1 MKAQLQDVT
10 THAARALG
18 LATTDT
24 RLNYYI
30 NNGQEALFYK
40 GLYKNVIAKYS
51 VALSAN
57 TVVWPREVQTIEA
70 ASFNAQTGTI
80 RNRWYQYHG
89 DGFGLTDDI
98 SYFQLVDQ
106 GTTPIQTTFPS
117 GSFKL
122 RVYNTDAADDGAIA
136 RVWNGT
142 TEESL
147 VLNNAT
153 YAETTGTFTDITDF
167 YKPATVDTVRLEA
180 WTTGGVLQS
189 VLATYAADETQPDYR
204 VSKVPYGDGDTTT
217 LTVLARKRFIPA
229 SAATDWLAVPN
240 VAAVVDMAKAELLRE
255 QNQFELA
262 EAMERKAIQRID
274 DQTRAYLGSA
284 QATPKLIGAE
294 NYGGS
299 INHIQ

>member
-142 TEESL
+142 TEEALTL
-147 VLNNAT
+147 VNAT
-153 YAETTGTFTDITDF
+153 YAETSATFTDVTDF
-167 YKPATVDTVRLEA
+167 YKPATTGTVRLEA
-180 WTTGGVLQS
+180 WTTGGVQEK
-189 VLATYAADETQPDYR
+189 VLATYAANETQPDYR
-204 VSKVPYGDGDTTT
+204 VSKVPYGEGDDTT
-217 LTVLARKRFIPA
+217 LTVLARKKFIPA
-229 SAATDWLAVPN
+229 SSATDWLAVPH

-255 QNQFELA
+255 QNQVELA
-262 EAMERKAIQRID
+262 EVLERKALQRVNE
-274 DQTRAYLGSA
+274 QTKAFLGSA
-284 QATPKLIGAE
+284 QATPKLIGSE
-294 NYGGS
+294 SFGGS